1 MMLLLLLS
9 KMFYSVRLMFK
20 TARMRKI
27 RMVTLEEYISPTV
40 SALHEQG
47 LVQIRDI
54 SDGIQQDPEL
64 AELVTPSKVS
74 PFTGKLSSLLM
85 KTNAIS
91 ELLGNS
97 LSEGHGIKDTL
108 KSFISPE
115 IPIQKEVENLDTEA
129 LINKAEDIIAQVESE
144 TKVIEGKFSALDSE
158 TSVLNSNKSLANRLY
173 SLDMDLAL
181 LSDSKYTST
190 TVGRIKAESASEIES
205 NLSKLTDE
213 LDVFIVPTGDKE
225 TATIIVVALKEL
237 SEEVYSTLRKFDFER
252 IEVNNVEGTPQQ
264 IISNADSRLATIE
277 SERNSAKADLRVIA
291 ERWDDDILSLKE
303 ELENEKE
310 KNEILAAFVQ
320 TKDTYMLEAWVP
332 VKDTEKVEQLVE
344 KSTEGHCTFE
354 LIEIEGTDDED
365 VPVLQTNKGYVK
377 PYEFLV
383 DMYSPVRYNAVDPTV
398 LVAIMFPFLFGY
410 CLTDAFY
417 GAIFAIVGVI
427 LVRGLGKIKPSMDA
441 FGRIMITC
449 GLWAIVLGLVTN
461 GLLGDF
467 PERIIGYRLPTVIPI
482 IESFV
487 HPEVILIIALAI
499 GIIYTNIGFI
509 IGTINDFRY
518 DQVKDAIGS
527 KICWFFLEGGII
539 FLAAGMLIPALGTIG
554 MIIGAALIIVCL
566 GMLVYA
572 NGLYGVM
579 DVFGFLGNLISY
591 ARLLALC
598 LSTGGMAMTINILTN
613 LCVDIIPY
621 IGIIVAVFIF
631 IFGHI
636 ANFLVQILGA
646 FINSL
651 RLHYVEFFS
660 QFFEAGKTKFNAF
673 KSSRTFTK
681 LKN

>member
-1 MMLLLLLS
+1 
-9 KMFYSVRLMFK
+9 MFK
-20 TARMRKI
+20 TARMRRI
-27 RMVTLEEYISPTV
+27 RIVTLDEYIYPTV

-47 LVQIRDI
+47 LVQINEI
-54 SDGIQQDPEL
+54 SDSIQQDPEL
-64 AELVTPSKVS
+64 AELVTPSKAS
-74 PFTGKLSSLLM
+74 AFTGKLSSLLM
-85 KTNAIS
+85 KTNNIS

-115 IPIQKEVENLDTEA
+115 IPVPREVDNLDTEE
-129 LINKAEDIIAQVESE
+129 LINKAENILAQVESE

-158 TSVLNSNKSLANRLY
+158 TSVLNSNKNLAKNLY

-181 LSDSKYTST
+181 LKNSKLTSI
-190 TVGRIKAESASEIES
+190 TVGRINAESASEIES

-213 LDVFIVPTGDKE
+213 LDTFIVPNDDKT
-225 TATIIVVALKEL
+225 TAIIVVVTLKEFG
-237 SEEVYSTLRKFDFER
+237 EDVYSTLRKFDFER
-252 IEVNNVEGTPQQ
+252 LEVNNVEGNPQQ
-264 IISNADSRLATIE
+264 VISNADSRLATIE
-277 SERNSAKADLRVIA
+277 SERNSAKTDLRAIA
-291 ERWDDDILSLKE
+291 ERWDDDILALKE

-310 KNEILAAFVQ
+310 KNDILAAFVQ

-344 KSTEGHCTFE
+344 KSTDGHCTFE
-354 LIEIEGTDDED
+354 LIEVEGTDDED
-365 VPVLQTNKGYVK
+365 VPILQTNKGYVK

-383 DMYSPVRYNAVDPTV
+383 DMYSPVRYNAIDPTIF
-398 LVAIMFPFLFGY
+398 VAIMFPFLFGY

-417 GAIFAIVGVI
+417 GAIFSIVGVI
-427 LVRGLGKIKPSMDA
+427 LVRGLGKVKPSMDA

-467 PERIIGYRLPTVIPI
+467 PERIVGYRLPTVIPM

-487 HPEVILIIALAI
+487 HPEVILIIALTI

-509 IGTINDFRY
+509 MGTINDFRY
-518 DQVKDAIGS
+518 GNKKDAIGS

-539 FLAAGMLIPALGTIG
+539 FLAAGMLIPALGMAGTIVG
-554 MIIGAALIIVCL
+554 VVLILVCL

-579 DVFGFLGNLISY
+579 DVFGFLGNIISY

-598 LSTGGMAMTINILTN
+598 LSTGGMAMTVNILTN
-613 LCVDIIPY
+613 LCADIIPY
-621 IGIIVAVFIF
+621 VGIIVAVFIF

-660 QFFEAGKTKFNAF
+660 QFFEAGKNKFEAF
-673 KSSRTFTK
+673 KADRTFTK